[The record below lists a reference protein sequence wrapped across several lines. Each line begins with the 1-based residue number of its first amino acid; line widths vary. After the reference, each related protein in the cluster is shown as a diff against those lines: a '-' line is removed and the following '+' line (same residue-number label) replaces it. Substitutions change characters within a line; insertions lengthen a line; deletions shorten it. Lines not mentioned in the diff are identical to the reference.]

1 MAERKITY
9 GTRSRPRN
17 WNEYILNPL
26 TKIHWRAVVPAT
38 AAVLAPI
45 ASIKVVAI
53 GQGRRNRRSGT
64 KCPNSGTAAAATAA
78 FIPHPARLDKRRQ
91 RAISRNDDASHL
103 RPPASPQAR
112 KPPALVEY
120 YPRHFPIIC
129 FPRAGEVGASEAKT
143 NGGGKGVIGV
153 ESCPWVVGGMRY
165 PVHMS

>member
-1 MAERKITY
+1 M
-9 GTRSRPRN
+9 
-17 WNEYILNPL
+17 
-26 TKIHWRAVVPAT
+26 PAT

-53 GQGRRNRRSGT
+53 GQGRRSRRSGT

-78 FIPHPARLDKRRQ
+78 FIPHPTHLDERRQ

-103 RPPASPQAR
+103 RPPASPQAAR
-112 KPPALVEY
+112 PRGILSAVFSHNLFPPCRRSRCE
-120 YPRHFPIIC
+120 R
-129 FPRAGEVGASEAKT
+129 GEDERRGE
-143 NGGGKGVIGV
+143 GVIGV